1 MGIDMKT
8 TGNTILITGG
18 ATGIGLALAEAFLK
32 EGNELI
38 ICGRRKE
45 KLEEVKKKF
54 PRIHIHVS
62 DVGSEKER
70 EELFRWSTSE
80 FPSLNIFINNAGIQ
94 REIDFRKGTQDFG
107 EAESEIGINF
117 EGLVHLSALFIPH
130 LMTMKEAAV
139 VNVSSG
145 LAFVPL
151 AIVPVYCATKAATH
165 SFSMS
170 LRHQLK
176 KTSVKIFELIPP
188 TVDTQLDRGARAKR
202 GQENRG
208 IPAGEVAVAALK
220 GMQSDEFEI
229 TVGMAQN
236 LKMGSRT
243 DPEKVFQS
251 MNRDF

>member
-1 MGIDMKT
+1 MKT
-8 TGNTILITGG
+8 NGNTILITGG
-18 ATGIGLALAEAFLK
+18 ATGIGLALAEAFLN
-32 EGNELI
+32 EGNEVV
-38 ICGRRKE
+38 ICGRRE
-45 KLEEVKKKF
+45 NKLEEVKKRF
-54 PRIHIHVS
+54 PQIHTRVS
-62 DVGSEKER
+62 DVGNEKER
-70 EELFRWSTSE
+70 EELFRWSIAE
-80 FPSLNIFINNAGIQ
+80 FPSLNILVNNAGIQ
-94 REIDFRKGTQDFG
+94 REIDFRKGTQDFEG
-107 EAESEIGINF
+107 TESEIGINF
-117 EGLVHLSALFIPH
+117 EGLVHLSALSIPH
-130 LMTMKEAAV
+130 FMTRKEAAI

-208 IPAGEVAVAALK
+208 IPPGEVAVAALK
-220 GMQSDEFEI
+220 GMQNDEFEI

-236 LKMGSRT
+236 LKMGSQS
-243 DPEKVFQS
+243 DPAKVFES